1 MDSETLHAQPI
12 DLLATFDDLAQQAAE
27 KARSDDLP
35 VMQRAYFTGCV
46 YSFEDARDRLAAI
59 VAGNMAMAGKDAR
72 S

>member
-1 MDSETLHAQPI
+1 MDTDTLYTQLI

-35 VMQRAYFTGCV
+35 VMQRAYFTGCM

-59 VAGNMAMAGKDAR
+59 VAGNMAMAGKEY

>member
-1 MDSETLHAQPI
+1 
-12 DLLATFDDLAQQAAE
+12 
-27 KARSDDLP
+27 
-35 VMQRAYFTGCV
+35 MQRAYFTGCM